1 MRNYVGIGGGILL
14 FLMMIPSGGANEE
27 QPDLIITYL
36 YHDFT
41 GHHVPGYPVLKCN
54 IKNQG
59 DASVDDAFDIKISVI
74 RCFFGIIP
82 FRTVRTVST
91 EYNDGLASNT
101 SVDVMFKQGYNP
113 PGFFGSFHFVAEIDP
128 ENTIEELDEENNVY
142 DTVFFKIFGQ
152 WL

>member
-1 MRNYVGIGGGILL
+1 MKNYIGIGVGILL
-14 FLMMIPSGGANEE
+14 LLMMIPSGVANEE
-27 QPDLIITYL
+27 QPDLIVEYL
-36 YHDFT
+36 YHDFM

-59 DASVDDAFDIKISVI
+59 NASVEDAFDIKISVI

-82 FRTVRTVST
+82 FQTVRTVSIV
-91 EYNDGLASNT
+91 YSDGLAPNT
-101 SVDVMFKQGYNP
+101 SVDVMVKQGYNP
-113 PGFFGSFHFVAEIDP
+113 PGLFGSFLFVAEVDTKNSIK
-128 ENTIEELDEENNVY
+128 ECHEENNVY